1 MNQTKYVGLDVHK
14 ASISIA
20 VLDSQG
26 KLLSQ
31 AVIKTEASTILD
43 FFKGLTGAVHL
54 TFEEGTHAQ
63 WLFELLQ
70 PLVAKLVVC
79 DPTHNKLLLSGNKT
93 DRQDA
98 HKLATLLRGNLLKSV
113 FHSTLS
119 SQALKERVRL
129 YENLTEDST
138 RVSNRIK
145 AIFRSRGIACSGR
158 LPYQLAHRDDW
169 LAKIAEAGARARL
182 ALLYEER
189 DFLKELRRRAKL
201 QMIKEARL
209 HRAFKVLM
217 NVPTLGPIRVAQI
230 IATIASPHRFRTKR
244 QFWSY
249 CGLAVVTRSSADY
262 QFEGDSLKKKA
273 KVAQT
278 RGLNR
283 NFNHR
288 LKQVFKSA
296 ALDAI
301 KRGEFKAYYE
311 KQKAQG
317 LKAELARVQLARKI
331 AAIAL
336 SIFKSGEE
344 FDQQRLSVSA

>member
-1 MNQTKYVGLDVHK
+1 MNHTKYVGLDVHK

-20 VLDSQG
+20 VLDADG
-26 KLLSQ
+26 KLLSE
-31 AVIKTEASTILD
+31 AIIKTEASTITD
-43 FFKGLTGAVHL
+43 FFKGLTGSVHL
-54 TFEEGTHAQ
+54 TFEEGCHAQ
-63 WLFELLQ
+63 WLFDILN
-70 PLVAKLVVC
+70 PLVARLVVC
-79 DPTHNKLLLSGNKT
+79 NPAHNKLLLSGNKT
-93 DRQDA
+93 DRVEA
-98 HKLATLLRGNLLKSV
+98 HKLATLLRGDLLKSV
-113 FHSTLS
+113 FHATLS
-119 SQALKERVRL
+119 SKALKERVRI

-158 LPYQLAHRDDW
+158 LPYQAAHRQEW
-169 LAKIAEAGARARL
+169 LAKIEEAGALARL

-201 QMIKEARL
+201 EMIKEARL
-209 HRAFKVLM
+209 HRAFKVLLK
-217 NVPTLGPIRVAQI
+217 VPTLGPIRVAPT
-230 IATIASPHRFRTKR
+230 IATVSSPQRFRTKR

-249 CGLAVVTRSSADY
+249 CGLAVVTRSSADDE
-262 QFEGDSLKKKA
+262 FEGASLKKKTKA
-273 KVAQT
+273 AQT

-301 KRGEFKAYYE
+301 KRGEFKTYYE

-317 LKAELARVQLARKI
+317 LKAELARVQLARKL
-331 AAIAL
+331 AAIVLA
-336 SIFKSGEE
+336 IFKSGEV
-344 FDQQRLSVSA
+344 FDEARLSGNT

>member
-1 MNQTKYVGLDVHK
+1 MNQVKYVGLDVHK

-20 VLDSQG
+20 VLDADG
-26 KLLSQ
+26 KLLSE
-31 AVIKTEASTILD
+31 AIIKTEASTITD
-43 FFKGLTGAVHL
+43 FFNGLTGAVHL
-54 TFEEGTHAQ
+54 TFEEGCHAQ
-63 WLFELLQ
+63 WLFDILN
-70 PLVAKLVVC
+70 PLVSRIIVC
-79 DPTHNKLLLSGNKT
+79 NPAHNKLLLAGNKT
-93 DRQDA
+93 DRVDA
-98 HKLATLLRGNLLKSV
+98 LKLATLLRGDLLKGV

-119 SQALKERVRL
+119 SKALKERVRL

-158 LPYQLAHRDDW
+158 LPYQQAHREDW
-169 LAKIAEAGARARL
+169 LAKIEEPGASARL

-201 QMIKEARL
+201 QMLKEARL
-209 HRAFKVLM
+209 HRAFKVLLK
-217 NVPTLGPIRVAQI
+217 VPTLGPIRVAQI
-230 IATIASPHRFRTKR
+230 IATVASPQRFRTKR

-273 KVAQT
+273 RATQT

-283 NFNHR
+283 HFNHR

-296 ALDAI
+296 ALDAV
-301 KRGEFKAYYE
+301 KRGEFKSYDE

-331 AAIAL
+331 AALVLA
-336 SIFKSGEE
+336 IFKSGEA
-344 FDQQRLSVSA
+344 FDQQRLSVSR

>member
-1 MNQTKYVGLDVHK
+1 MNHTKYVGLDVHK

-20 VLDSQG
+20 VLDHHG
-26 KLLSQ
+26 KLLSE
-31 AVIKTEASTILD
+31 AIIKTEASTITD
-43 FFKGLTGAVHL
+43 FFKGLTGSVQL
-54 TFEEGTHAQ
+54 TFEEGCHAQ
-63 WLFELLQ
+63 WLFDILN
-70 PLVAKLVVC
+70 PLVARLVVC
-79 DPTHNKLLLSGNKT
+79 NPAHNKLLLSGNKT
-93 DRQDA
+93 DRVDA
-98 HKLATLLRGNLLKSV
+98 HKLATLLRGDLLKGV

-119 SQALKERVRL
+119 SKALKERVRI

-158 LPYQLAHRDDW
+158 LPYQQAHRDEW
-169 LAKIAEAGARARL
+169 LAKIEEVGARARL
-182 ALLYEER
+182 AFLYEER

-201 QMIKEARL
+201 EMIKEARL
-209 HRAFKVLM
+209 HRAFKVLLK
-217 NVPTLGPIRVAQI
+217 VPTLGPIRVAQI
-230 IATIASPHRFRTKR
+230 IATISSPQRFRTKR

-262 QFEGDSLKKKA
+262 QFEGDALKKKTKA
-273 KVAQT
+273 PAT

-283 NFNHR
+283 HFNHR

-311 KQKAQG
+311 KQKGQG
-317 LKAELARVQLARKI
+317 LKAELARVQLARKL
-331 AAIAL
+331 AAIVLA
-336 SIFKSGEE
+336 IFKSGEE
-344 FDQQRLSVSA
+344 FDEARLSVST

>member
-20 VLDSQG
+20 VLDGDG
-26 KLLSQ
+26 KLLSE
-31 AVIKTEASTILD
+31 AIIKTETPAITD
-43 FFKGLTGAVHL
+43 FFTGLSGAVHL
-54 TFEEGTHAQ
+54 TFEEGCHAQ
-63 WLFELLQ
+63 WLFDILQ

-79 DPTHNKLLLSGNKT
+79 DPKHNKLLLSGNKT
-93 DRQDA
+93 DRLDA
-98 HKLATLLRGNLLKSV
+98 RKLATLLRGNLLKSV
-113 FHSTLS
+113 YHSTLS

-129 YENLTEDST
+129 YENLTQDAT

-145 AIFRSRGIACSGR
+145 AMFRSRGLACAGR
-158 LPYQLAHRDDW
+158 LPYQKAQRDIW
-169 LAKIAEAGARARL
+169 LAKIAEPGAQARL

-189 DFLKELRRRAKL
+189 DFLNELRRRAKL
-201 QMIKEARL
+201 AMLKEARL
-209 HRAFKVLM
+209 HRAFKVLLK
-217 NVPTLGPIRVAQI
+217 VPTLGPIRVAQI
-230 IATIASPHRFRTKR
+230 IATVSSPQRFRTKR

-262 QFEGDSLKKKA
+262 QFNEGFVTRRVKA
-273 KVAQT
+273 SAT

-296 ALDAI
+296 ALEAI
-301 KRGEFKAYYE
+301 KRGEFKTYYE
-311 KQKAQG
+311 KQKTQG
-317 LKAELARVQLARKI
+317 LKPELVRVQLARKL
-331 AAIAL
+331 AAIVL

-344 FDQQRLSVSA
+344 FDQQRLRAGA